1 MHISIPV
8 RVYYEDTDA
17 SGVVYHA
24 AYLRYFERARTEWVR
39 SLGLS
44 QQVLMQKFGVAFTV
58 SALSVEYLR
67 PVRLDDLLQVDATVD
82 NLRRASLE
90 FVQTVVREGGVVLA
104 RARARVACVDTAH
117 FRPCGLPAGLRE
129 RMALE
134 SMENSASGMTTER
147 SGT

>member
-1 MHISIPV
+1 MPISIPV

-44 QQVLMQKFGVAFTV
+44 QQALMQEFGVAFTV

-67 PVRLDDLLQVDATVD
+67 PARLDDLLQVDAAVD
-82 NLRRASLE
+82 NIRRASLE
-90 FVQTVVREGGVVLA
+90 FVQTVVREDGAVLA
-104 RARARVACVDTAH
+104 RAHAHVACVSTAR

-129 RMALE
+129 RMALG